1 MATWD
6 EITSTLKKGV
16 NFVGN
21 KSKELVVITRL
32 NNELSALKKEQN
44 QKLTALGAKVYQL
57 IQEDSLENV
66 DFSAEVTDISEL
78 EKKVAEKQ
86 EEIEQVRQ
94 NSPEKTI
101 EEKPEIEVLEPED
114 CGHEIPEDANFC
126 PVCGRRV

>member
-21 KSKELVVITRL
+21 KSKELVAVTKL
-32 NNELSALKKEQN
+32 SNELSALKRERTEM
-44 QKLTALGAKVYQL
+44 LAVLGAKVYRL
-57 IQEDSLENV
+57 VQEGSLENA
-66 DFSAEVTDISEL
+66 DLSAEVAGLSDL
-78 EKKVAEKQ
+78 ERKIAEKN
-86 EEIEQVRQ
+86 EEIEQVRK
-94 NSPEKTI
+94 NSPEKIT
-101 EEKPEIEVLEPED
+101 EEKPKIEVLEPEG

>member
-44 QKLTALGAKVYQL
+44 QNLTALGAKVYQL